1 MRIISIILSLLILI
15 STLTGCAVQQKE
27 TIIVGS
33 KDFPEQ
39 DILGNMLSLLIEA
52 HTDLEVIHMDNM
64 SSHVIFSAIETGA
77 LDVYV
82 EYTGTIYGNFLSL
95 SDTTDAMEVYYISA
109 TILSERYDLQLLGK
123 LGFNNTFGLA
133 VRQETA
139 QQFGLRTF
147 SDLARVSS
155 NMVFCGSAETFNRN
169 DGIANLQIMYDMTF
183 KKEIVLHNEERYNAI
198 ISDEAQV
205 TEVFSTDG
213 LLVEHDLVVLED
225 DKNFYPPYHAVIVA
239 RSATLDKHPEL
250 IHVLALLEG
259 KIPDEVMRNL
269 NHRVDVGNES
279 PRAVAESFLRENN
292 LI

>member
-1 MRIISIILSLLILI
+1 MRVLFIVLSLLLLI
-15 STLTGCAVQQKE
+15 GMQPGCTEQQQE

-33 KDFPEQ
+33 KDFTEQ
-39 DILGNMLSLLIEA
+39 DIIGNMLVMLIEA
-52 HTDLEVIHMDNM
+52 HTDFTVIHHDHM

-82 EYTGTIYGNFLSL
+82 EYTGTIYGNILRL
-95 SDTTDAMEVYYISA
+95 SDTTDAMEVYDISA
-109 TILSERYDLQLLGK
+109 TALSERYDLQLLGK
-123 LGFNNTFGLA
+123 LGFNNTFGIA
-133 VRQETA
+133 VRQDTA
-139 QQFGLRTF
+139 RQFGLRTF

-155 NMVFCGSAETFNRN
+155 ELVFCGSAETFNRN
-169 DGIANLQIMYDMTF
+169 DGLTNLKRLYDMTF
-183 KKEIVLHNEERYNAI
+183 KGEIVLHNEERYNAI

-239 RSATLDKHPEL
+239 RSAILEKHPDL
-250 IHVLALLEG
+250 IHILNLLVG
-259 KIPDEVMRNL
+259 KLPDDVMRSL

-279 PRAVAESFLRENN
+279 PRAVAESFLREHR